1 MERIIMFKEF
11 TNGNGSIDVYVD
23 GIIDLDNNFKD
34 GAYFSPYDSRDKKAV
49 RFCVR
54 TKTRFGE
61 SYGKRYSL
69 DDFSYDQRSI
79 SESRYKTGLYMSE
92 EGALLTR
99 GKHPDCDR
107 KFIVIEKGSKI
118 KLKNLIYEVEIGT
131 SFGGKFIRE
140 VSLKPVKRDN
150 WKQLW
155 VLDKR

>member
-11 TNGNGSIDVYVD
+11 TNGNGSIDVYVE

-34 GAYFSPYDSRDKKAV
+34 GAYFSPYDLDRKSI

-54 TKTRFGE
+54 RKTRFGE

-92 EGALLTR
+92 EGSMLTA

-107 KFIVIEKGSKI
+107 KFIVIENGSII
-118 KLKNLIYEVEIGT
+118 KHKNLRYEVEVRT
-131 SFGGKFIRE
+131 WE
-140 VSLKPVKRDN
+140 VNLKPIDN
-150 WKQLW
+150 NNQVPLGAY
-155 VLDKR
+155 DFER

>member
-1 MERIIMFKEF
+1 MTKIIKKV
-11 TNGNGSIDVYVD
+11 TNGNGSIDVYVK

-34 GAYFSPYDSRDKKAV
+34 GAYFSPYDLDRKAV

-61 SYGKRYSL
+61 SYGKRYRL

-92 EGALLTR
+92 EGGLLTA

-107 KFIVIEKGSKI
+107 KFIVIEDGSMI
-118 KLKNLIYEVEIGT
+118 KHKNLIYEVKIGT
-131 SFGGKFIRE
+131 CFDGKFIRE
-140 VSLKPVKRDN
+140 VSLKPVKNEYDSPLGTYDCER
-150 WKQLW
+150 
-155 VLDKR
+155 